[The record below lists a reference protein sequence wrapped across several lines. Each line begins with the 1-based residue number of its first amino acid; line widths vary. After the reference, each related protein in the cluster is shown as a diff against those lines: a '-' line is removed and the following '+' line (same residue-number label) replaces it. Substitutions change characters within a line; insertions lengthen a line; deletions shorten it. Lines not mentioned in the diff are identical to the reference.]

1 MRLFFMYYFLF
12 YWESLF
18 QDSWGNDN
26 YCPDGVFLNGRTCFF
41 LFCLVFFRE
50 PRTITVLHVHTCD
63 GAVLLFSLLT
73 GHILSNEML
82 NCFVLGAEAEV
93 IHVSRI
99 KLLYS
104 ILQPRWDCG
113 CSSIFNKCL
122 FPRRPCW
129 ALWVNSVQE
138 GKACSPHSGAL

>member
-1 MRLFFMYYFLF
+1 M
-12 YWESLF
+12 F
-18 QDSWGNDN
+18 QDSRGKDN
-26 YCPDGVFLNGRTCFF
+26 YCCDTTFMNSKTFF
-41 LFCLVFFRE
+41 LE
-50 PRTITVLHVHTCD
+50 PYKITVLHVHICD
-63 GAVLLFSLLT
+63 VAVLLFSLST

-82 NCFVLGAEAEV
+82 NCFIFCTEAEV

-104 ILQPRWDCG
+104 ILQPQWDCG

-122 FPRRPCW
+122 FPRGPCW